1 MNLLQDLK
9 ENYKKNPKRLTHIE
23 GVVAWSVKLASHL
36 NLDLEAMRTAA
47 YLHDFTKPYSNKKH
61 VTIFK
66 TYHENIPEAFP
77 GFAYHAVSAALVGEH
92 VYQIKNPEILNA
104 VRYHTTGRQAMSL
117 FEKVLMF
124 ADKTEP
130 SRPYEEADLLRKKAL
145 EDFDQAFILMLSLL
159 REYDRL
165 ENRPINPYSD
175 STYQFYLTQVEAS

>member
-1 MNLLQDLK
+1 MNLITDLK
-9 ENYKKNPKRLTHIE
+9 DNYQKNPNRLIHIE

-47 YLHDFTKPYSNKKH
+47 YLHDFTKPYSKKNH
-61 VTIFK
+61 EIIFK
-66 TYHENIPEAFP
+66 TYHENVPNDFP
-77 GFAYHAVSAALVGEH
+77 IFAYHAVSAALVGDH
-92 VYQIKNPEILNA
+92 LYQIKNPDILNA
-104 VRYHTTGRQAMSL
+104 VRYHTTGRPAMSL

-145 EDFDQAFILMLSLL
+145 ENFDQAFIMMLTLL
-159 REYDRL
+159 QEYDVL

-175 STYQFYLTQVEAS
+175 LTYQFYLTQVEAS